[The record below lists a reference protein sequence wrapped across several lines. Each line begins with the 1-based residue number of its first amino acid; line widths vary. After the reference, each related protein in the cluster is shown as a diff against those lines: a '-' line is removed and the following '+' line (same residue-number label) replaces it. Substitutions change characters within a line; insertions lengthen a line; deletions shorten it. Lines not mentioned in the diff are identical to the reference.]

1 MQQNRY
7 DRIEIKH
14 KQVKQKPRITPGYI
28 MRDLPKLPAIYGT
41 MELPTIDNILYYRF
55 KEGDY
60 IFSGSGLSI
69 PEKQYPAEQVH
80 NAL

>member
-1 MQQNRY
+1 MQESGY
-7 DRIEIKH
+7 DKVEIKR

-41 MELPTIDNILYYRF
+41 MELPTIDNIMFYRF

-60 IFSGSGLSI
+60 IFSGSGFTLS
-69 PEKQYPAEQVH
+69 EKQYPAERIH
-80 NAL
+80 NVL